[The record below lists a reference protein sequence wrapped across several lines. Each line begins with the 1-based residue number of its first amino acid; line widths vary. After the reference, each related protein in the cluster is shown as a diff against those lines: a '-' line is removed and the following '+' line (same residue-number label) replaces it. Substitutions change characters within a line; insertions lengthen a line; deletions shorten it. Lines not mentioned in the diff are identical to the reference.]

1 MINKKVSFLKIRDV
15 KSPNRANQH
24 DAGTD
29 FFMPEYTPEFFE
41 VLTKA
46 NLKNKIKYSIVFDTQ
61 LNKEVLEVIIPSGE
75 QVNIPSGI
83 KVWIHDKNTYLK
95 ATNKSG
101 IASKKHLD
109 VMANTIDADYTG
121 EVHLNLCNNGNDD
134 TILRS
139 GNKVVQ
145 FIHME
150 YIPTEWEEE
159 TEDEYLAHGTTD
171 RSDGGFG
178 STGLSK

>member
-15 KSPNRANQH
+15 KSPKRANQH

-46 NLKNKIKYSIVFDTQ
+46 NFNNKIKYSIIFDTE

-83 KVWIHDKNTYLK
+83 KVWIHDKTTYLK

-101 IASKKHLD
+101 IAAKKHLD
-109 VMANTIDADYTG
+109 VMAKKCILIYVIMEMKILYCVQVIRLFNLFIWNIYQ
-121 EVHLNLCNNGNDD
+121 LNGKKKQKKS
-134 TILRS
+134 I
-139 GNKVVQ
+139 Q
-145 FIHME
+145 HME
-150 YIPTEWEEE
+150 QLTVEQVVLVQQ
-159 TEDEYLAHGTTD
+159 D
-171 RSDGGFG
+171 
-178 STGLSK
+178 